1 MSPAWRYVV
10 RPDASFCRMPNIDGC
25 LDSMS
30 DEQLEALA
38 SHALRP
44 DKDKAPRPCSRC
56 GEDLLLH
63 WNGPIVTGVQW
74 MELCAD
80 CDAERPAAGAL
91 IRWHHDPDRDP
102 KALPQLFED
111 WESET
116 MHAHGWS
123 RVPQEAAPSG
133 PLIPPG
139 LTPRGRV

>member
-10 RPDASFCRMPNIDGC
+10 RPDGSFCRMPNIDGC

-44 DKDKAPRPCSRC
+44 DQDKAPRPCSRC
-56 GEDLLLH
+56 GDDLLLH
-63 WNGPIVTGVQW
+63 WNGPIVTGVRW

-91 IRWHHDPDRDP
+91 IRWHRDP
-102 KALPQLFED
+102 TAIRRRCRSCSRTGSRRPCR
-111 WESET
+111 T
-116 MHAHGWS
+116 MA
-123 RVPQEAAPSG
+123 G
-133 PLIPPG
+133 PAWRRKRRPPV
-139 LTPRGRV
+139 R